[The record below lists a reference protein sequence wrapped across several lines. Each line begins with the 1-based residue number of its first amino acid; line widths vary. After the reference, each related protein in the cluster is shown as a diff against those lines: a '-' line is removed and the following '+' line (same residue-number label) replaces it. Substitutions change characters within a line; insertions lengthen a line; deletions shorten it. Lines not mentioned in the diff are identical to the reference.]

1 VGAVAVAI
9 ITHTDMDGAG
19 AAGLYIYLSGI
30 QNYKLFFTEPYLV
43 NKTLARVLNAN
54 YERLVLLDIGIN
66 PSVYGE
72 VVDYISRLRKRGV
85 SIAWFDHHIWS
96 EEWLREL
103 RDLGVDIF
111 NDKSTCATGVVAKYV
126 EPRRNPVDS
135 VFVSELVKG
144 VCAGDLWR
152 FDHWMG
158 GYYLRLVRRI
168 DSNTW
173 RRNVVK
179 TIAEGRLWSSEF
191 DEKILAHVES
201 ELKVLSCGLNTL
213 DKYVNG
219 LKIVVAE
226 NNEEVENSFIAAFLI
241 GRYNA
246 DIAVLASIDGKLS
259 FRSRSVNVREIAI
272 RMGGGGHVYA
282 SGAKI
287 EVPLMVRL
295 LGRIERKTE
304 LSYVLN
310 RVADVV
316 ANTPRDLLVATQ

>member
-30 QNYKLFFTEPYLV
+30 QNYKLFFTEPYLL
-43 NKTLARVLNAN
+43 NKTLARLLNAN

-66 PSVYGE
+66 PSVYSE
-72 VVDYISRLRKRGV
+72 VVDYISQSRKRGV

-96 EEWLREL
+96 EEWFREL

-191 DEKILAHVES
+191 DEKILTHVES
-201 ELKVLSCGLNTL
+201 ELKVLSRGLSTL
-213 DKYVNG
+213 DKYANG

-246 DIAVLASIDGKLS
+246 DIAVLASIDGRLS
-259 FRSRSVNVREIAI
+259 FRSRSVNVREIAV

-295 LGRIERKTE
+295 LGRIERKTV

>member
-1 VGAVAVAI
+1 VAVAI

-30 QNYKLFFTEPYLV
+30 QNYKLFFTEPYLL
-43 NKTLARVLNAN
+43 NKTLVRVLNAN

-191 DEKILAHVES
+191 DEKILTHVES
-201 ELKVLSCGLNTL
+201 ELKVLSRGLSTL
-213 DKYVNG
+213 DKYANG

-246 DIAVLASIDGKLS
+246 DIAVLASIDGRLS
-259 FRSRSVNVREIAI
+259 FRSRSVNVREIAV

-295 LGRIERKTE
+295 LGRIERKTV

>member
-1 VGAVAVAI
+1 MAVAI

-30 QNYKLFFTEPYLV
+30 QNYKLFFTEPYLL

-72 VVDYISRLRKRGV
+72 VVDCISRLRKRGV

-158 GYYLRLVRRI
+158 GYYLRLVRRV

-191 DEKILAHVES
+191 DEKILTHVES
-201 ELKVLSCGLNTL
+201 ELKVLSRGLSTL
-213 DKYVNG
+213 EKYVNG

-259 FRSRSVNVREIAI
+259 FRSRSVNVREIAL

-295 LGRIERKTE
+295 LSRIERKTV
-304 LSYVLN
+304 LSYILN

>member
-1 VGAVAVAI
+1 MAVAI

-30 QNYKLFFTEPYLV
+30 QNYKLFFTEPYLL

-191 DEKILAHVES
+191 DEKILTHVES
-201 ELKVLSCGLNTL
+201 ELKVLSRGLSTL

-259 FRSRSVNVREIAI
+259 FRSRSVNVREIAV

-295 LGRIERKTE
+295 LGRIERKTV

-310 RVADVV
+310 RVVDVV

>member
-1 VGAVAVAI
+1 VAVAI

-30 QNYKLFFTEPYLV
+30 QNYKLFFTEPYLL

-66 PSVYGE
+66 PSVYSE

-103 RDLGVDIF
+103 RDLGMDIF

-126 EPRRNPVDS
+126 EPRRNPVDL

-158 GYYLRLVRRI
+158 GYYLRLVRRV

-191 DEKILAHVES
+191 DEKILTHVES
-201 ELKVLSCGLNTL
+201 ELKVLSCGLSTL

-241 GRYNA
+241 GRYSA

-259 FRSRSVNVREIAI
+259 FRSRSVNVREIAV

-295 LGRIERKTE
+295 LGRIERKTV

-316 ANTPRDLLVATQ
+316 ANIPRDLLVATQ

>member
-1 VGAVAVAI
+1 VVVAI

-30 QNYKLFFTEPYLV
+30 QNYKLFFTEPYLL

-66 PSVYGE
+66 PSVYSE
-72 VVDYISRLRKRGV
+72 VVDYISQLRKRGV

-191 DEKILAHVES
+191 DEKILTHVES
-201 ELKVLSCGLNTL
+201 ELKVLSRGLSTL
-213 DKYVNG
+213 DKYANG

-246 DIAVLASIDGKLS
+246 DIAVLASIDGRLS
-259 FRSRSVNVREIAI
+259 FRSRSVNVREIAV

-295 LGRIERKTE
+295 LGRIERKTV

>member
-1 VGAVAVAI
+1 VGAVVVAI

-30 QNYKLFFTEPYLV
+30 QNYKLFFTEPYLL

-66 PSVYGE
+66 PSVYSE
-72 VVDYISRLRKRGV
+72 VVDYISQLRKRGV

-191 DEKILAHVES
+191 DEKILTHVES
-201 ELKVLSCGLNTL
+201 ELKVLSCGLSTL

-246 DIAVLASIDGKLS
+246 DIAVLASIDGRLS
-259 FRSRSVNVREIAI
+259 FRSRSVNVREIAV

-295 LGRIERKTE
+295 LGRIERKTV

>member
-1 VGAVAVAI
+1 MAVAI

-30 QNYKLFFTEPYLV
+30 QNYKLFFTEPYLL

-66 PSVYGE
+66 PSVYSE

-103 RDLGVDIF
+103 RDLGMDIF

-126 EPRRNPVDS
+126 EPRRNPVDL

-158 GYYLRLVRRI
+158 GYYLRLVRRV

-191 DEKILAHVES
+191 DEKILTHVES
-201 ELKVLSCGLNTL
+201 ELKVLSCGLSTL

-241 GRYNA
+241 GRYSA

-259 FRSRSVNVREIAI
+259 FRSRSVNVREIAV

-295 LGRIERKTE
+295 LGRIERKTV

-316 ANTPRDLLVATQ
+316 ANIPRDLLVATQ

>member
-1 VGAVAVAI
+1 VAVAI

-30 QNYKLFFTEPYLV
+30 QNYKLFFTEPYLL

-191 DEKILAHVES
+191 DEKILTHVES
-201 ELKVLSCGLNTL
+201 ELKVLSRGLSTL

-259 FRSRSVNVREIAI
+259 FRSRSVNVREIAV

-295 LGRIERKTE
+295 LGRIERKTV

-310 RVADVV
+310 RVVDVV

>member
-1 VGAVAVAI
+1 MAVAI
-9 ITHTDMDGAG
+9 ITHTDMDGVG

-30 QNYKLFFTEPYLV
+30 QNYKLFFTEPYLL
-43 NKTLARVLNAN
+43 NKTLARLLNAN

-66 PSVYGE
+66 PSVYSE
-72 VVDYISRLRKRGV
+72 VVDYISQLRKKGV
-85 SIAWFDHHIWS
+85 SITWFDHHIWS
-96 EEWLREL
+96 EEWFREL

-126 EPRRNPVDS
+126 EPRRNAVDS

-173 RRNVVK
+173 RKNVVK

-191 DEKILAHVES
+191 DEKILTHVES
-201 ELKVLSCGLNTL
+201 ELKVLSSGLSTL

-219 LKIVVAE
+219 FRIVVAE

-241 GRYNA
+241 GRYSA
-246 DIAVLASIDGKLS
+246 DIAVLASIDGRLS
-259 FRSRSVNVREIAI
+259 FRSRSVNVREIAV

-295 LGRIERKTE
+295 LGRIERKTV

-310 RVADVV
+310 RVVDVV